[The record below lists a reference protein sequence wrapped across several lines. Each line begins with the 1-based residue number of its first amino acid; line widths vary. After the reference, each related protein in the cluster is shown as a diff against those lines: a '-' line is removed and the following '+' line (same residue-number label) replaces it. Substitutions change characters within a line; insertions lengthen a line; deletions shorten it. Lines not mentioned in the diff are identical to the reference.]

1 MHLFSKKQILKGNTH
16 SHRIPLLIQN
26 NLGCCNSSCVTQN
39 RIFVFMQGIQN
50 SNIMQRGGTDIQGF
64 CAQSKSTNSYFLQ
77 LARSK
82 PRAFRTYSENYLQR
96 VFSRNYLTPSSYFV
110 YYTKNQCQILQVL
123 SNKSV
128 SYYPSSSEHRFIL
141 ICVTTERPLV

>member
-50 SNIMQRGGTDIQGF
+50 SNIMQRGGTDIRASVHRASPQIPIFYNLQDQSLEHSGPTQRTICKGF
-64 CAQSKSTNSYFLQ
+64 LVGITLPLLHILFITQRISAKFCKFFQINLFLTIH
-77 LARSK
+77 
-82 PRAFRTYSENYLQR
+82 PLQ
-96 VFSRNYLTPSSYFV
+96 NIDLY
-110 YYTKNQCQILQVL
+110 
-123 SNKSV
+123 
-128 SYYPSSSEHRFIL
+128 
-141 ICVTTERPLV
+141 